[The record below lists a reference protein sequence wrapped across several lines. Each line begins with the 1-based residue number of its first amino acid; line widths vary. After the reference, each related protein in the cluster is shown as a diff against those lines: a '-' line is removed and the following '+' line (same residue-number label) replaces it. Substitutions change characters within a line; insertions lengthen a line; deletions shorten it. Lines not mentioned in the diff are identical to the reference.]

1 MKRRVRLAVVVM
13 TVLLAALTPAA
24 GAVGSVPTFGDNYS
38 AGADDDW
45 MYFAWP
51 IDPQGSATTYRFE
64 YRAAGE
70 VAWASTP
77 ERTLAETSGLQMT
90 PEETVTG
97 VAPGTDYVFRVVAS
111 NEFGT
116 SQSPEGMTQ
125 TKDPAPLASNGQAGE
140 VTATSARLT
149 GSVDPQ
155 GNQTSWRFEYGPAGG
170 EEALQSA
177 PGGAAIPAVDG
188 ATPVSVL
195 VEGLQPATRYR
206 FRLRVAANTG
216 GYPEPIEFVEF
227 ETAAAPAPAPVE
239 SAPGDPGG
247 APTPGQP
254 GPDPG
259 AASPSPSG
267 TAGTAAWLRAPG
279 RYCRSLSRRRLRS
292 RPSPFALCVRAL
304 RPLHA
309 GRKRNPQLACG
320 ALARRPRRG
329 QRRSDYA
336 ACVAAARLLLRDRSR
351 AAGSP

>member
-1 MKRRVRLAVVVM
+1 MDARVVRALAW
-13 TVLLAALTPAA
+13 TALLLAALVPQARAA
-24 GAVGSVPTFGDNYS
+24 GSAPTFGDNYS

-77 ERTLAETSGLQMT
+77 ERALASTSGLQTT

-97 VAPGTDYVFRVVAS
+97 VAPSTDYVFRVVAS

-116 SQSPEGMTQ
+116 SQSPEAVTQ
-125 TKDPAPLASNGQAGE
+125 TKDPGPLAGNGRASE
-140 VTATSARLT
+140 VTATSARLA
-149 GSVDPQ
+149 GSVDPR
-155 GNQTSWRFEYGPAGG
+155 GNQTSWRFEYGTAGG
-170 EEALQSA
+170 DGALQTA
-177 PGGAAIPAVDG
+177 PGGAAIPAAYG

-239 SAPGDPGG
+239 SAPGDPG
-247 APTPGQP
+247 APVQP
-254 GPDPG
+254 GPDRG

-267 TAGTAAWLRAPG
+267 TGTAGTAARLRAAG
-279 RYCRSLSRRRLRS
+279 RYCRSLSRQRLRS

-309 GRKRNPQLACG
+309 GRKHSPQLACR

-351 AAGSP
+351 ALSSR